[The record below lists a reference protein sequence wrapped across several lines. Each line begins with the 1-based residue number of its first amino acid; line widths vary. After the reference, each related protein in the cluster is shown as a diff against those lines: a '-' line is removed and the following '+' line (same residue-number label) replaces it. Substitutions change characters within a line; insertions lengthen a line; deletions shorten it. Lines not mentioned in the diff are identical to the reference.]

1 MKAHYTLFIVLF
13 SILCS
18 VKLNAEQSPYIF
30 RHIGV
35 ADGLPDNYVKS
46 VFGVPDGRL
55 GVRTT
60 VLLSLYD
67 GNQFVSFPYNS
78 RSRYPIAYNHA
89 IPEQYIDTH
98 NRLWM
103 KERGGLRVFDLT
115 TERYINNVDSLFKD
129 FGLTAQVSDMFIDS
143 EQHYWFVTPQSSVYM
158 YDEKKGALEQVC
170 TKDEFIEYYGTLQNV
185 ESKGN
190 CAWMIHEKGVIR
202 CYDMELK
209 RFIRQEDFLIGK
221 MNPGDRAIIKILDN
235 GDYWLMWDW
244 GVGYYN
250 SQSKRWQEVFTTPRD
265 NYSILT
271 SICVDEE
278 GNVCIGGVSKGMYR
292 IMRHNLSV
300 TQVKDIP
307 LQTGGTIHND
317 IHSLFFDSRN
327 GGLWM
332 GLFSQG
338 ICYYH
343 PSMDNFPLYNREN
356 TFGKWN
362 NEDVCAFAEDEQGN
376 ILLGTLNG
384 LHLYNP
390 STQKITIPYKELDH
404 QICWVLYKDSKQ
416 RIWLGTYQ
424 ENLYCIDKGKVKLY
438 SYPSEGYQQD
448 PDYRNV
454 RAIIEDKKGR
464 LWISVYGGVGSL
476 DLNTGKINLLVDNH
490 PELKE
495 YKTADALALDND
507 GRLIVGAYNGLYI
520 YDQEIDQVWI
530 PERDDPFNKLFI
542 HDSNKY
548 NCILNDSRGLLWF
561 GTQYALN
568 IVTPDKQ
575 LYTLQEED
583 GLPNATIQGIQE
595 DNNHDIW
602 ISTINSICKVKV
614 DKQGT
619 NYDFHVISFPT
630 AIGSQQDDLF
640 DFHSLKARDGK
651 IYFGRTNGFNA
662 FSPEN
667 IFYDKFVNHPV
678 FTSLKLFNTS
688 IIPGMQYNGRI
699 LLDKAANYARHIV
712 LNHNENF
719 ITLDFSGVN
728 FSNPSHTF
736 FRYQLQG
743 SDKEWIEVLSDNGQ
757 GRAIYN
763 NLPPGKYL
771 FKVSAAGND
780 KVWGPESFFSII
792 IHPPFWDTLAARI
805 IYFILFCALIC
816 GFIVYMNK
824 RNHRKL
830 IHMQRE
836 EAQRQKE
843 ELNQMKFRFFTNIS
857 HELRTPLTLI
867 ITPLDI
873 LKRKITDESAS
884 KQLNNIYRNAQE
896 LLTLVNQL
904 LDFRK
909 LEMKGEKLLLM
920 NGDLEE
926 FVASIYN
933 SFHPVAV
940 EKNLDFT
947 CRTPHQSLYMYFDRD
962 KVHKIINNLLSNA
975 FKFTQ
980 ENGKVT
986 LSLSVEE
993 KGGKPCAKISISD
1006 TGVGISEEELP
1017 YIFDRFYQ
1025 VRNWEEEKS
1034 GSGIGL
1040 HLVREYAVLHGG
1052 EVTVESHLGQG
1063 ATFVVYLPIDLKPE
1077 EELLR
1082 VMNANPSKGA
1092 DSSEKTHF
1100 SEEQKQEEEQ
1110 KAVLSSQNSDNRER
1124 LLIVEDNK
1132 EFRTFLKEQ
1141 LEEFYQVLEA
1151 SDGEEG
1157 EQCAI
1162 DKNPDLIISDIMM
1175 PKVDGIELCRRIKTN
1190 VQTSHIP
1197 VILLT
1202 ARTADDIKINSYEV
1216 GADSYMSKPFNFDML
1231 MVRIEKLI
1239 EQQEKRKQEFSKN
1252 IEVNPS
1258 SITITSVDEKL
1269 IQRALEYIE
1278 KNMDNT
1284 EYAVEEL
1291 SRDLGMT
1298 RMNLY
1303 RKLQSIT
1310 GNTPSDFIKSIRLKR
1325 AAQLLQGSQLTMVE
1339 VADRVG
1345 FSSASYF
1352 TKCFKEMFGILP
1364 TQYAESHMKDEK

>member
-35 ADGLPDNYVKS
+35 ANGLPDNYVKS
-46 VFGVPDGRL
+46 VFGIPDGRL

-89 IPEQYIDTH
+89 IPEQYIDPH

-170 TKDEFIEYYGTLQNV
+170 TKDEFIEYYGTLQNI
-185 ESKGN
+185 ESRGN

-202 CYDMELK
+202 CYDTELK
-209 RFIRQEDFLIGK
+209 RFVRQENFLIGK
-221 MNPGDRAIIKILDN
+221 MNPGDRAVMKMLDN

-250 SQSKRWQEVFTTPRD
+250 CQSKRWQEVLTIPRD
-265 NYSILT
+265 TYAILT
-271 SICVDEE
+271 SICVDDE
-278 GNVCIGGVSKGMYR
+278 GNACVGGVTKGMYR
-292 IMRHNLSV
+292 IMRHNLSAI
-300 TQVKDIP
+300 QIKDIP
-307 LQTGGTIHND
+307 LQMGGTIHND
-317 IHSLFFDSRN
+317 IHGLFFDSRS

-343 PSMDNFPLYNREN
+343 PSMDNFPLYNQEN
-356 TFGKWN
+356 TYGKWN

-390 STQKITIPYKELDH
+390 STQKVTIPYKELDH

-416 RIWLGTYQ
+416 RIWVGTYQ

-448 PDYRNV
+448 PDCSNI

-464 LWISVYGGVGSL
+464 LWISVYGGVGCL
-476 DLNTGKINLLVDNH
+476 DLNTGKINLLVENH
-490 PELKE
+490 LELKE

-520 YDQEIDQVWI
+520 YNQETDQVWI
-530 PERDDPFNKLFI
+530 PERDDPSNKLFI

-548 NCILNDSRGLLWF
+548 NCIMNDSRGLLWF

-568 IVTPDKQ
+568 IVTPDNQ
-575 LYTLQEED
+575 LYTLQEEN

-602 ISTINSICKVKV
+602 VSTINSICKIKV
-614 DKQGT
+614 DKQGA
-619 NYDFHVISFPT
+619 NYNFHVVSFPAET
-630 AIGSQQDDLF
+630 GSQQDNLF

-651 IYFGRTNGFNA
+651 IYFGRTNGFHA

-667 IFYDKFVNHPV
+667 VFYDKFISYPV
-678 FTSLKLFNTS
+678 FTSLKLFNAT
-688 IIPGMQYNGRI
+688 ITPGMEYNGRI
-699 LLDKAANYARHIV
+699 LLNKAVNYARNIV
-712 LNHNENF
+712 LEHDENF

-728 FSNPSHTF
+728 FANPSHTF

-743 SDKEWIEVLSDNGQ
+743 LDKEWIEVLSDNGQ
-757 GRAIYN
+757 GSATYN
-763 NLPPGKYL
+763 NLPPGEYT

-780 KVWGPESFFSII
+780 KIWGPESSFAIV
-792 IHPPFWDTLAARI
+792 IHPPFWDTILARI
-805 IYFILFCALIC
+805 IYFVLFCALLYGVIM
-816 GFIVYMNK
+816 YMNK

-830 IHMQRE
+830 VRMQYE
-836 EAQRQKE
+836 EAERQKE

-867 ITPLDI
+867 ITPLDM
-873 LKRKITDESAS
+873 LKRKITDESVS
-884 KQLNNIYRNAQE
+884 RQLSNIYRNAQE
-896 LLTLVNQL
+896 LLNLVNQL

-926 FVASIYN
+926 FLESIYN

-940 EKNLDFT
+940 EKHLDFT
-947 CRTPHQSLYMYFDRD
+947 CRMPHQSLYMYFDKD

-975 FKFTQ
+975 FKFTPAG
-980 ENGKVT
+980 GKII
-986 LSLSVEE
+986 LSLSTEE
-993 KGGKPCAKISISD
+993 KDEKRYARISVSD
-1006 TGVGISEEELP
+1006 TGVGISEAELP

-1025 VRNWEEEKS
+1025 IRNLEDEKL

-1040 HLVREYAVLHGG
+1040 HLVREYAALHRG
-1052 EVTVESHLGQG
+1052 EVTVESHPGQG
-1063 ATFVVYLPIDLKPE
+1063 SEFVVYLPVDLMPE
-1077 EELLR
+1077 DELLR
-1082 VMNANPSKGA
+1082 VMDAG
-1092 DSSEKTHF
+1092 SSEKIH
-1100 SEEQKQEEEQ
+1100 
-1110 KAVLSSQNSDNRER
+1110 LSLPNNDIRKK

-1151 SDGEEG
+1151 ADGEEG

-1175 PKVDGIELCRRIKTN
+1175 PKMDGIELCRRIKTN
-1190 VQTSHIP
+1190 IQTSHIP

-1239 EQQEKRKQEFSKN
+1239 EQQEKRKLEFSKN

-1284 EYAVEEL
+1284 EYAVEDL

-1352 TKCFKEMFGILP
+1352 TKCFKDMFGVLP
-1364 TQYAESHMKDEK
+1364 TQYADAHKAEEK

>member
-35 ADGLPDNYVKS
+35 ANGLPDNYVKS
-46 VFGVPDGRL
+46 VFGIPDGRL

-185 ESKGN
+185 ESRGN

-202 CYDMELK
+202 CYDTELK
-209 RFIRQEDFLIGK
+209 RFVRQENFLIGK
-221 MNPGDRAIIKILDN
+221 MNPGDRAVMKMLDN

-250 SQSKRWQEVFTTPRD
+250 CQSKRWQEVLTIPRD
-265 NYSILT
+265 TYAILT
-271 SICVDEE
+271 SICVDDE
-278 GNVCIGGVSKGMYR
+278 GNACIGGVSKGMYR

-300 TQVKDIP
+300 TQIKEIP

-327 GGLWM
+327 GGMWM
-332 GLFSQG
+332 GFFSQG

-343 PSMDNFPLYNREN
+343 PSMDNFPIYNQEN
-356 TFGKWN
+356 TLGKWN

-390 STQKITIPYKELDH
+390 STQKVTIPYKELDH
-404 QICWVLYKDSKQ
+404 QICWVFYKDSKQ
-416 RIWLGTYQ
+416 RIWVGTYQ

-448 PDYRNV
+448 PDYRNI

-476 DLNTGKINLLVDNH
+476 DLNTGKINLLVENH
-490 PELKE
+490 PELKD
-495 YKTADALALDND
+495 YKVADALALDND
-507 GRLIVGAYNGLYI
+507 GRLIVGANNGLYI
-520 YDQEIDQVWI
+520 YNQETDQVWI
-530 PERDDPFNKLFI
+530 PERDDPSNKLFI

-568 IVTPDKQ
+568 IVTPDRK

-583 GLPNATIQGIQE
+583 GLPNATIQGVQE

-602 ISTINSICKVKV
+602 ISTINSICKIKV
-614 DKQGT
+614 DKQDAD
-619 NYDFHVISFPT
+619 YHFHVISFPT
-630 AIGSQQDDLF
+630 ETGSQQDDLF

-667 IFYDKFVNHPV
+667 IFYDKFINYPV
-678 FTSLKLFNTS
+678 FTSLKLFNTPLT
-688 IIPGMQYNGRI
+688 PGMNYNGRV
-699 LLDKAANYARHIV
+699 LLGKAVNYARSIV
-712 LNHNENF
+712 LKHEENF

-728 FSNPSHTF
+728 FVNPSHTF
-736 FRYQLQG
+736 FRYKLEG
-743 SDKEWIEVLSDNGQ
+743 SDKEWIEILSDNGQ
-757 GRAIYN
+757 GRAAYN
-763 NLPPGKYL
+763 NLPPGQYV

-780 KVWGPESFFSII
+780 KVWGPESSFSIV
-792 IHPPFWDTLAARI
+792 IHPPFWNTLAARI
-805 IYFILFCALIC
+805 IYFILLCTLLY
-816 GFIVYMNK
+816 GFILYMNR

-830 IHMQRE
+830 VQMQSD

-873 LKRKITDESAS
+873 LKRKITDESVS
-884 KQLNNIYRNAQE
+884 RQLNNIYRNAQE
-896 LLTLVNQL
+896 LLNLVNQL

-909 LEMKGEKLLLM
+909 LEMKGERLFLM

-926 FVASIYN
+926 FVTSIYN

-940 EKNLDFT
+940 EKNLDFI
-947 CRTPHQSLYMYFDRD
+947 CRIPHQPLYMYFDRD

-975 FKFTQ
+975 FKFTS
-980 ENGKVT
+980 EGGKVT
-986 LSLSVEE
+986 LSLSVER
-993 KGGKPCAKISISD
+993 KSGKQYAQISVAD
-1006 TGVGISEEELP
+1006 TGVGILEEELP

-1025 VRNWEEEKS
+1025 VRNLEDEKL

-1040 HLVREYAVLHGG
+1040 HLVREYTILHRGK
-1052 EVTVESHLGQG
+1052 VTVDSHLGQG
-1063 ATFVVYLPIDLKPE
+1063 SEFVVYLPIDLKPE
-1077 EELLR
+1077 EELLKMID
-1082 VMNANPSKGA
+1082 VHTSKGA
-1092 DSSEKTHF
+1092 DVSGNTDSP
-1100 SEEQKQEEEQ
+1100 EEGKQEGQ
-1110 KAVLSSQNSDNRER
+1110 QQTVLALQNVDNRKK

-1151 SDGEEG
+1151 SDGKEG

-1162 DKNPDLIISDIMM
+1162 DKNPDLVISDIMM

-1284 EYAVEEL
+1284 EYAVEQL
-1291 SRDLGMT
+1291 SSDLGMT

-1325 AAQLLQGSQLTMVE
+1325 AAQILQGSQLTMVE

-1352 TKCFKEMFGILP
+1352 TKCFKDMFGVLP
-1364 TQYAESHMKDEK
+1364 TQYAESYIKGEK

>member
-35 ADGLPDNYVKS
+35 ANGLPDNYVKS
-46 VFGVPDGRL
+46 VFGIPDGRL

-89 IPEQYIDTH
+89 IPEQYIDPH

-185 ESKGN
+185 ESRGN

-202 CYDMELK
+202 CYDTELK
-209 RFIRQEDFLIGK
+209 RFVRQENFLIGK
-221 MNPGDRAIIKILDN
+221 MNRGDRAVMKMLDN

-250 SQSKRWQEVFTTPRD
+250 CQSKRWQEVLTIPRD
-265 NYSILT
+265 TYAILT
-271 SICVDEE
+271 SICVDDE
-278 GNVCIGGVSKGMYR
+278 GNACVGGVTKGMYR

-300 TQVKDIP
+300 IQIKDIP

-317 IHSLFFDSRN
+317 IHGLFFDSRS

-343 PSMDNFPLYNREN
+343 PSMDNFPLYNQEN
-356 TFGKWN
+356 TYGKWN

-390 STQKITIPYKELDH
+390 STQKVTIPYKELDH

-416 RIWLGTYQ
+416 RIWVGTYQ

-448 PDYRNV
+448 PDCSNI

-464 LWISVYGGVGSL
+464 LWISVYGGVGCL
-476 DLNTGKINLLVDNH
+476 DLNTGKINLLVENH

-520 YDQEIDQVWI
+520 YNQETDQVWI
-530 PERDDPFNKLFI
+530 PERDDPSNKLFI

-548 NCILNDSRGLLWF
+548 NCIMNDSRGLLWF

-568 IVTPDKQ
+568 IVTPDNQ
-575 LYTLQEED
+575 LYTLQEEN

-602 ISTINSICKVKV
+602 VSTINSICKIKV
-614 DKQGT
+614 DKQGA
-619 NYDFHVISFPT
+619 NYNFHVVSFPAET
-630 AIGSQQDDLF
+630 GSQQDNLF

-651 IYFGRTNGFNA
+651 IYFGRTNGFHA

-667 IFYDKFVNHPV
+667 VFYDKFISYPV
-678 FTSLKLFNTS
+678 FTSLKLFNAT
-688 IIPGMQYNGRI
+688 ITPGMEYNGRI
-699 LLDKAANYARHIV
+699 LLNKAVNYARNIV
-712 LNHNENF
+712 LEHDENF

-728 FSNPSHTF
+728 FANPSHTF

-743 SDKEWIEVLSDNGQ
+743 LDKEWIEVLSDNGQ
-757 GRAIYN
+757 GSATYN
-763 NLPPGKYL
+763 NLPPGEYT

-780 KVWGPESFFSII
+780 KVWGPESSFAIV
-792 IHPPFWDTLAARI
+792 IHPPFWDTILARI
-805 IYFILFCALIC
+805 IYFVLFCALLYGVIM
-816 GFIVYMNK
+816 YMNK

-830 IHMQRE
+830 VRMQYE
-836 EAQRQKE
+836 EAERQKE

-867 ITPLDI
+867 ITPLDM
-873 LKRKITDESAS
+873 LKRKITDESVS
-884 KQLNNIYRNAQE
+884 RQLSNIYRNAQE
-896 LLTLVNQL
+896 LLNLVNQL

-926 FVASIYN
+926 FLESIYN

-940 EKNLDFT
+940 EKHLDFT
-947 CRTPHQSLYMYFDRD
+947 CRMPHQSLYMYFDKD

-975 FKFTQ
+975 FKFTPAG
-980 ENGKVT
+980 GKII
-986 LSLSVEE
+986 LSLSTEE
-993 KGGKPCAKISISD
+993 KDEKRYARISVSD
-1006 TGVGISEEELP
+1006 TGVGISEAELP

-1025 VRNWEEEKS
+1025 IRNLEDEKL

-1040 HLVREYAVLHGG
+1040 HLVREYAALHRG
-1052 EVTVESHLGQG
+1052 EVTVESHPGQG
-1063 ATFVVYLPIDLKPE
+1063 SEFVVYLPVDLMPE
-1077 EELLR
+1077 DELLR
-1082 VMNANPSKGA
+1082 VMDAG
-1092 DSSEKTHF
+1092 SSEKIH
-1100 SEEQKQEEEQ
+1100 
-1110 KAVLSSQNSDNRER
+1110 LSLPNNDIRKK

-1151 SDGEEG
+1151 ADGEEG

-1175 PKVDGIELCRRIKTN
+1175 PKMDGIELCRRIKTN
-1190 VQTSHIP
+1190 IQTSHIP

-1239 EQQEKRKQEFSKN
+1239 EQQEKRKLEFSKN

-1284 EYAVEEL
+1284 EYAVEDL

-1352 TKCFKEMFGILP
+1352 TKCFKDMFGVLP
-1364 TQYAESHMKDEK
+1364 TQYADAHKAEEK

>member
-67 GNQFVSFPYNS
+67 GSKFTSFPYNS
-78 RSRYPIAYNHA
+78 RSWYPLAYNHV
-89 IPEQYIDTH
+89 IPEQYIDSR

-103 KERGGLRVFDLT
+103 KERGGLRIFDLT
-115 TERYINNVDSLFKD
+115 VEQYVYNVDSLLKGFKLP
-129 FGLTAQVSDMFIDS
+129 GNISDLFIDS
-143 EQHYWFVTPQSSVYM
+143 EKRYWFVAADLSVYM
-158 YDEKKGALEQVC
+158 YDETTKMLEQIC
-170 TKDEFIEYYGTLQNV
+170 SNDEFIEYYGTLANV
-185 ESKGN
+185 ESRGKYV
-190 CAWMIHEKGVIR
+190 WMIHKRGIIR
-202 CYDMELK
+202 CYDTELK
-209 RFIRQEDFLIGK
+209 RFVRQETFLVGK
-221 MNPGDRAIIKILDN
+221 LKPEDHVVIRILTN
-235 GDYWLMWDW
+235 GDYWLMWDR
-244 GVGYYN
+244 GVSYYYAN
-250 SQSKRWQEVFTTPRD
+250 SNKWQEVITIAQD
-265 NYSILT
+265 NYSLLT
-271 SICVDEE
+271 AMDIDRE
-278 GNVCIGGVSKGMYR
+278 GNAWIGSVSKGVY
-292 IMRHNLSV
+292 IVSHHDLSV
-300 TQVKDIP
+300 IQMADIP

-317 IHSLFFDSRN
+317 IHSLCFDFQN
-327 GGLWM
+327 GSMWIGF
-332 GLFSQG
+332 FSQG

-343 PSMDNFPLYNREN
+343 SSMNKFALYNRQTTSGN
-356 TFGKWN
+356 WN
-362 NEDVCAFAEDEQGN
+362 NENVRALAETEQGN
-376 ILLGTLNG
+376 ILLGTLKG
-384 LHLYNP
+384 LHRFNP
-390 STQKITIPYKELDH
+390 HTRKIDIPYKELEH
-404 QICWVLYKDSKQ
+404 QICRVLYKDSYK
-416 RIWLGTYQ
+416 RIWIGTFHD
-424 ENLYCIDKGKVKLY
+424 NLYCINNGKVSRFSCKGG
-438 SYPSEGYQQD
+438 GYQQD
-448 PDYRNV
+448 PDFSNI
-454 RAIIEDKKGR
+454 RAIVEDADR
-464 LWISVYGGVGSL
+464 QLWISVYGGVGR
-476 DLNTGKINLLVDNH
+476 LNSHTGEITLLSDRH
-490 PELKE
+490 PELKK
-495 YKTADALALDND
+495 YKNANVLAFDNE
-507 GRLIVGAYNGLYI
+507 GRLIVGADNGLYF
-520 YDQEIDQVWI
+520 YDQKVDTVWI
-530 PERDDPFNKLFI
+530 PERDDPSNKLFI

-548 NCILNDSRGLLWF
+548 NCILKDSRGLLWF
-561 GTQYALN
+561 GTQYGLN
-568 IVTPDKQ
+568 IVTPHQ
-575 LYTLQEED
+575 RLHTLQKED
-583 GLPNATIQGIQE
+583 GLSNTTIQSIQE

-602 ISTINSICKVKV
+602 ISTINSICKIEVNKST
-614 DKQGT
+614 DD
-619 NYDFHVISFPT
+619 YEFHVISF
-630 AIGSQQDDLF
+630 ASEAGWQLDDLY
-640 DFHSLKARDGK
+640 DFCSLKAMDGK
-651 IYFGRTNGFNA
+651 IYFGRLNGFNA
-662 FSPEN
+662 FTPEN
-667 IFYDKFVNHPV
+667 MSSDTSVRRPI
-678 FTSLKLFNTS
+678 FTSLRLFSTA
-688 IIPGMQYNGRI
+688 ILPGIEYNGRV
-699 LLDKAANYARHIV
+699 LFDKAINHIKGV
-712 LNHNENF
+712 ELDYDENF
-719 ITLDFSGVN
+719 VTLEYSGLN
-728 FSNPSHTF
+728 FINPSQTF

-743 SDKEWIEVLSDNGQ
+743 FDKEWMEVLSDNGQ
-757 GRAIYN
+757 GRATYN
-763 NLPPGKYL
+763 NLPPGEYV
-771 FKVSAAGND
+771 FKVSTADND
-780 KVWGPESFFSII
+780 KVWGSEAQFSFVIR
-792 IHPPFWDTLAARI
+792 PPFWETLTARI
-805 IYFILFCALIC
+805 VYFILFCVLLYSFVLI
-816 GFIVYMNK
+816 INR
-824 RNHRKL
+824 RNHKKL
-830 IHMQRE
+830 LRMQE
-836 EAQRQKE
+836 EKAQRQKE
-843 ELNQMKFRFFTNIS
+843 ELDQMKFRFFTNIS

-896 LLTLVNQL
+896 LLALVNQL

-926 FVASIYN
+926 FVTSIYN
-933 SFHPVAV
+933 SFYPVAV

-947 CRTPHQSLYMYFDRD
+947 CRIPHQSLYMYFDRD

-1082 VMNANPSKGA
+1082 VMNANPSKGT
-1092 DSSEKTHF
+1092 DSSEKAHF
-1100 SEEQKQEEEQ
+1100 SDEHKQDEEQKN
-1110 KAVLSSQNSDNRER
+1110 VLSSQNGDNRER

-1325 AAQLLQGSQLTMVE
+1325 AAQLLHGSQLTMVE

-1352 TKCFKEMFGILP
+1352 TKCFKEMFGVLP
-1364 TQYAESHMKDEK
+1364 TQYAESHIKDEK

>member
-1 MKAHYTLFIVLF
+1 M
-13 SILCS
+13 
-18 VKLNAEQSPYIF
+18 
-30 RHIGV
+30 
-35 ADGLPDNYVKS
+35 
-46 VFGVPDGRL
+46 
-55 GVRTT
+55 
-60 VLLSLYD
+60 
-67 GNQFVSFPYNS
+67 
-78 RSRYPIAYNHA
+78 
-89 IPEQYIDTH
+89 
-98 NRLWM
+98 
-103 KERGGLRVFDLT
+103 
-115 TERYINNVDSLFKD
+115 
-129 FGLTAQVSDMFIDS
+129 
-143 EQHYWFVTPQSSVYM
+143 
-158 YDEKKGALEQVC
+158 
-170 TKDEFIEYYGTLQNV
+170 
-185 ESKGN
+185 
-190 CAWMIHEKGVIR
+190 
-202 CYDMELK
+202 
-209 RFIRQEDFLIGK
+209 
-221 MNPGDRAIIKILDN
+221 
-235 GDYWLMWDW
+235 
-244 GVGYYN
+244 
-250 SQSKRWQEVFTTPRD
+250 
-265 NYSILT
+265 
-271 SICVDEE
+271 
-278 GNVCIGGVSKGMYR
+278 
-292 IMRHNLSV
+292 
-300 TQVKDIP
+300 
-307 LQTGGTIHND
+307 
-317 IHSLFFDSRN
+317 
-327 GGLWM
+327 
-332 GLFSQG
+332 
-338 ICYYH
+338 
-343 PSMDNFPLYNREN
+343 
-356 TFGKWN
+356 
-362 NEDVCAFAEDEQGN
+362 
-376 ILLGTLNG
+376 
-384 LHLYNP
+384 
-390 STQKITIPYKELDH
+390 TIPYKELDH

-416 RIWLGTYQ
+416 RIWVGTYQ

-448 PDYRNV
+448 PDCSNI

-464 LWISVYGGVGSL
+464 LWISVYGGVGCL
-476 DLNTGKINLLVDNH
+476 DLNTGKINLLVENH
-490 PELKE
+490 LELKE

-520 YDQEIDQVWI
+520 YNQETDQVWI
-530 PERDDPFNKLFI
+530 PERDDPSNKLFI

-548 NCILNDSRGLLWF
+548 NCIMNDSRGLLWF

-568 IVTPDKQ
+568 IVTPDNQ
-575 LYTLQEED
+575 LYTLQEEN

-602 ISTINSICKVKV
+602 VSTINSICKIKV
-614 DKQGT
+614 DKQGA
-619 NYDFHVISFPT
+619 NYNFHVVSFPAET
-630 AIGSQQDDLF
+630 GSQQDNLF

-651 IYFGRTNGFNA
+651 IYFGRTNGFHA

-667 IFYDKFVNHPV
+667 VFYDKFISYPV
-678 FTSLKLFNTS
+678 FTSLKLFNAT
-688 IIPGMQYNGRI
+688 ITPGMEYNGRI
-699 LLDKAANYARHIV
+699 LLNKAVNYARNIV
-712 LNHNENF
+712 LEHDENF

-728 FSNPSHTF
+728 FANPSHTF

-743 SDKEWIEVLSDNGQ
+743 LDKEWIEGLSDNGQ
-757 GRAIYN
+757 GSATYN
-763 NLPPGKYL
+763 NLPPGEYT

-780 KVWGPESFFSII
+780 KIWGPESSFAIV
-792 IHPPFWDTLAARI
+792 IHPPFWDTILARI
-805 IYFILFCALIC
+805 IYFVLFCALLYGVIM
-816 GFIVYMNK
+816 YMNK

-830 IHMQRE
+830 VRMQYE
-836 EAQRQKE
+836 EAERQKE

-867 ITPLDI
+867 ITPLDM
-873 LKRKITDESAS
+873 LKRKITDESVS
-884 KQLNNIYRNAQE
+884 RQLSNIYRNAQE
-896 LLTLVNQL
+896 LLNLVNQL

-926 FVASIYN
+926 FLESIYN

-940 EKNLDFT
+940 EKHLDFT
-947 CRTPHQSLYMYFDRD
+947 CRMPHQSLYMYFDKD

-975 FKFTQ
+975 FKFTPAG
-980 ENGKVT
+980 GKII
-986 LSLSVEE
+986 LSLSTEE
-993 KGGKPCAKISISD
+993 KDEKRYARISVSD
-1006 TGVGISEEELP
+1006 TGVGISEAELP

-1025 VRNWEEEKS
+1025 IRNLEDEKL

-1040 HLVREYAVLHGG
+1040 HLVREYAALHRG
-1052 EVTVESHLGQG
+1052 EVTVESHPGQG
-1063 ATFVVYLPIDLKPE
+1063 SEFVVYLPVDLMPE
-1077 EELLR
+1077 DALLR
-1082 VMNANPSKGA
+1082 VMDAG
-1092 DSSEKTHF
+1092 SSEKIH
-1100 SEEQKQEEEQ
+1100 
-1110 KAVLSSQNSDNRER
+1110 LSLPNNDIRKK

-1151 SDGEEG
+1151 ADGEEG

-1175 PKVDGIELCRRIKTN
+1175 PKMDGIELCRRIKTN
-1190 VQTSHIP
+1190 IQTSHIP

-1239 EQQEKRKQEFSKN
+1239 EQQEKRKLEFSKN

-1284 EYAVEEL
+1284 EYAVEDL

-1352 TKCFKEMFGILP
+1352 TKCFKDMFGVLP
-1364 TQYAESHMKDEK
+1364 TQYADAHKAEEK